1 MKSLQY
7 RARKIVRQK
16 SRDSELRNPG
26 FRMVANSRKLP
37 EVPKEMFTQIMRK
50 SVKYADRASKMSLDN
65 LILELD
71 VKESTEVV
79 K

>member
-1 MKSLQY
+1 
-7 RARKIVRQK
+7 
-16 SRDSELRNPG
+16 
-26 FRMVANSRKLP
+26 
-37 EVPKEMFTQIMRK
+37 MRK